1 MDTRSSKGALVWG
14 SLLVILGGMLLVET
28 FVELSTWVWV
38 AVLALSGLG
47 ILGIF
52 FTDTSVRWV
61 LIPAYVLLA
70 IAGLAALT
78 EVDFLR
84 GEYVATFVL
93 TVIALPFLM
102 VFLRDR
108 KQWWAL
114 IPAYILIAVGVMVG
128 LIGEGILNDLFIPAY
143 VLLSVALPF
152 FVVYVRDTKQWWALI
167 PGGIIG
173 LVGVSFLLAEG
184 AFQYIIP
191 ALVILVGA
199 WILIRQLIRPEIPAV
214 ETPTPV
220 SIESDETTSE

>member
-70 IAGLAALT
+70 IAGLVALT